1 MTYSKIVSFQIRK
14 RLTVF
19 INNLKTLAPNAN
31 INLISY
37 PMPLQY
43 LFNVLNQYVSKDLL
57 KDIGDLNISNIFID
71 TVNDNLQE
79 VATNT
84 KINFVNTYNDK
95 YWNNN
100 AKNLTSFFL
109 DIHPGT
115 KVL

>member
-1 MTYSKIVSFQIRK
+1 M
-14 RLTVF
+14 
-19 INNLKTLAPNAN
+19 
-31 INLISY
+31 
-37 PMPLQY
+37 
-43 LFNVLNQYVSKDLL
+43 L

-79 VATNT
+79 VFTNT

-115 KVL
+115 K